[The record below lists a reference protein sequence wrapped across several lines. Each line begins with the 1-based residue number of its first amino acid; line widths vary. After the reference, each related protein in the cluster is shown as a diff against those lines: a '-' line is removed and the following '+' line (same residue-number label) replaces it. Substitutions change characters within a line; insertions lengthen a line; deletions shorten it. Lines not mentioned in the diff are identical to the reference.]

1 MQLNAIVIGSCP
13 FNTNEFASHTTT
25 IDKSLFSFRCAKKNS
40 FTYYLTIEATKFSQG
55 RLNIYHQQHQW
66 IVLYIVKYPTPKE
79 HSDFLLYCFPSGPLN
94 LPSRKNRVNPD
105 LDTNSKM
112 VEFVTLELSNGFT
125 QRGQVNNP
133 MDVIL
138 HFGKCHWYHM
148 HNTLTQ
154 VN

>member
-1 MQLNAIVIGSCP
+1 MQISLHPIHVPSCTLWVP
-13 FNTNEFASHTTT
+13 IFTTT

-79 HSDFLLYCFPSGPLN
+79 HTDFLLYCFPFGPLN

-105 LDTNSKM
+105 LDRNSKM
-112 VEFVTLELSNGFT
+112 VEFVTLELSNDFT

-138 HFGKCHWYHM
+138 HFRKCHRYHM